1 MEDVSIEELAR
12 GEVRHAL
19 TRSFIKEKQTSLP
32 EWISPFIT
40 DAQEPD
46 SRLVVAL
53 KVKAEQGSAFLIAD
67 LYRQFGT
74 SPNIVQASIGESGFG
89 GYGRLVLSLPQNS
102 ADIMEWLEKSAHEMK
117 VLGYAPSV
125 F

>member
-46 SRLVVAL
+46 SRLVVAI
-53 KVKAEQGSAFLIAD
+53 KKAGQGSAFLIAD
-67 LYRQFGT
+67 LCRQFGT
-74 SPNIVQASIGESGFG
+74 FPNIVQASIGESGFG
-89 GYGRLVLSLPQNS
+89 GYDRLVLSLPQNS